1 MWNFQE
7 VDRDGASTSES
18 NAAARKSSQACSPLP
33 PLSRSLPAAMTDAA
47 PQAAVETT
55 PQSTIV
61 AKKFETE
68 SEHSVSAAP
77 LSHILGAQARFVCGC
92 SCVSAFVFALTNC
105 VVRLIQANRVERLI
119 QAAAGRAPSSV
130 AVYLEVTPLCL
141 RLGGQLPRA
150 RHALAT
156 PRETPPARVAPLAR
170 VARKRSKGSL
180 TFARPRHRRRKPPP
194 SSV

>member
-68 SEHSVSAAP
+68 SEHSVSAVP
-77 LSHILGAQARFVCGC
+77 LSHLLGARKHGLF
-92 SCVSAFVFALTNC
+92 
-105 VVRLIQANRVERLI
+105 
-119 QAAAGRAPSSV
+119 AAARV
-130 AVYLEVTPLCL
+130 CL
-141 RLGGQLPRA
+141 RSYLRSPTAWCASFRPTAWSASFRPR
-150 RHALAT
+150 
-156 PRETPPARVAPLAR
+156 PAGRPLAW
-170 VARKRSKGSL
+170 
-180 TFARPRHRRRKPPP
+180 P
-194 SSV
+194 ST